1 MYTILVSRLY
11 NVKRRVNKMIDNKK
25 VGATIALL
33 RNNKNMTQAELG
45 EHMNVSFQAV
55 SKWERGETLP
65 DVSLLPSLADTLGTT
80 IDYLLRSSEPSFA
93 FRGKIN
99 VSDMI
104 EGLIHLKKV
113 GELLGKDNMIY
124 RYAIDG
130 INTGMNTD
138 IELAFTDDS
147 IFEVFVAEATIQN
160 LMNGM
165 YLDKID
171 VMHSFKREHC
181 RNLVLEYM
189 KKYSVI

>member
-1 MYTILVSRLY
+1 
-11 NVKRRVNKMIDNKK
+11 MIDNKK

-45 EHMNVSFQAV
+45 ERMNVSFQAV

-65 DVSLLPSLADTLGTT
+65 DISLLTGLADALETT
-80 IDYLLRSSEPSFA
+80 VDYLLRNGEPNFSFK
-93 FRGKIN
+93 GKIKI
-99 VSDMI
+99 SDMI
-104 EGLIHLKKV
+104 EGLNCLKQV
-113 GELLGKDNMIY
+113 GELLGKDNIIY

-130 INTGMNTD
+130 INKGMNTE

-147 IFEVFVAEATIQN
+147 IFEVFVAEAAIQN
-160 LMNGM
+160 IMNGM
-165 YLDKID
+165 YVDMTD

-181 RNLVLEYM
+181 RNLVIEYM

>member
-1 MYTILVSRLY
+1 
-11 NVKRRVNKMIDNKK
+11 MIDNNK

-45 EHMNVSFQAV
+45 EQLGVSFQAV

-65 DVSLLPSLADTLGTT
+65 DVALLPALADALETN
-80 IDYLLRSSEPSFA
+80 IDYILRSGEPAFA
-93 FRGKIN
+93 FHGKLNI
-99 VSDMI
+99 SDMI
-104 EGLIHLKKV
+104 EGLAHLQKM

-124 RYAIDG
+124 RYAIEG

-138 IELAFTDDS
+138 IEAAFTDEAV
-147 IFEVFVAEATIQN
+147 FEIFVAEAAIQG

-165 YLDKID
+165 YIDKTD

-181 RNLVLEYM
+181 RNIVLDYM
-189 KKYSVI
+189 KKYSAI